1 MDVFH
6 DRLIICRQGPAHYQ
20 GATHT
25 LPDAT
30 TTISNV
36 LSILTRK
43 SFWIVGCSAMSD
55 FRLQPSPL
63 TSAPLNDYDPCFD
76 GEGFVAT

>member
-6 DRLIICRQGPAHYQ
+6 DRLIICRQDPAHYQ
-20 GATHT
+20 DATHT
-25 LPDAT
+25 LPHAA

-43 SFWIVGCSAMSD
+43 IFWIVGYSAMSD
-55 FRLQPSPL
+55 FRLQPSPSTL
-63 TSAPLNDYDPCFD
+63 APLK
-76 GEGFVAT
+76 